1 MISNW
6 RKFPKVN
13 DEGVGV
19 NRRRGGLR
27 SWNGMLPGAP
37 YEARWIR
44 WEPRRTLA
52 PEILERMVDTA
63 FPRRGVVETQPLGD
77 GLRNANFKLRLD
89 GHPEPVV
96 LRVYEHDASLCRKE
110 LDLLGLAGG
119 LVPVPEVI
127 HAEPYGLEDLPPFT
141 LTRYIEGISLR
152 DLKRSGDTGAT
163 AEAAYSAGE
172 TLAAIGRATFDRP
185 GWLGPGPAVT
195 APLLEG
201 KDPTPRFVDLC
212 LGSINLE
219 RRMPADLRHRASG
232 LVWRWAAQLA
242 RLDEEAR
249 LVHGD
254 FNGRNLLVRCLAGR
268 WSVVAVLDWEFAV
281 SGSPLGDL
289 GNFLRYERALGPLA
303 EPHFS
308 AGYRHAGGALP
319 RDWRRLARVLDVAA
333 ICESL
338 THDQLPDTAIA
349 ELVELVRAI
358 VENRDPPVK

>member
-1 MISNW
+1 
-6 RKFPKVN
+6 
-13 DEGVGV
+13 
-19 NRRRGGLR
+19 
-27 SWNGMLPGAP
+27 MLPSTP
-37 YEARWIR
+37 HEARWKR

-52 PEILERMVDTA
+52 PETLDRMVHTA
-63 FPRRGVVETQPLGD
+63 FPRCRVTAIEPLGD
-77 GLRNANFKLRLD
+77 GLRNANFKLLLD
-89 GHPEPVV
+89 GQTAPVV
-96 LRVYEHDASLCRKE
+96 LRIYEHDASLCRKE
-110 LDLLGLAGG
+110 CDLLWLAGG
-119 LVPVPEVI
+119 SVPVPEVI
-127 HAEPYGLEDLPPFT
+127 HAEPCGLENLPPFT
-141 LTRYIEGISLR
+141 LARYVEGISLR
-152 DLKRSGDTGAT
+152 DLRRSGDTGAM

-195 APLLEG
+195 APLLDG

-212 LGSINLE
+212 LASIDLG
-219 RRMPADLRHRASG
+219 RRMPADLRSCTSG
-232 LVWRWAAQLA
+232 LVWRWAPQLA

-268 WSVVAVLDWEFAV
+268 WRVVAVLDWEFAV

-289 GNFLRYERALGPLA
+289 GNFLRYERALRPIA

-308 AGYRHAGGALP
+308 AGYSHAGGALP

-338 THDQLPDTAIA
+338 THGQLPDGAAA
-349 ELVELVRAI
+349 ELIELIRAI
-358 VENRDPPVK
+358 VENCDPELT